1 MIALTRTRRTLGVLL
16 LRGTVVA
23 VLCFLPGCQS
33 LLQSEEPAPAPLSV
47 KIRFLL
53 TFDDGPSI
61 RAEANPTLSILEQL
75 AVNDVQPGIKAIF
88 FVQTRNANGGGT
100 EAGKAIMRRTHD
112 AGHVLG
118 LHSASPRGHVGH
130 TRMGSNEL
138 NQSLQD
144 GIADIRNITG
154 HDPEFV
160 RPPFWAFTP
169 QTQSLYAANRLNML
183 LSDVKANDGVIHLFN
198 ISFRRRSHIYSELSA
213 VRAAIERN
221 ELEQAG
227 CCVPVV
233 VTFHDVNTFTAS
245 HFSEY
250 LHILME
256 EAVKVGLLF
265 ADKPFYDATV
275 DIGHMAMQRTQP
287 PSPSM
292 KARHIPSPVA
302 TRTSGLG
309 LGGQV
314 LSRAAKQE

>member
-1 MIALTRTRRTLGVLL
+1 MAGILL
-16 LRGTVVA
+16 LCGAVVP
-23 VLCFLPGCQS
+23 VLCFLPGCRS
-33 LLQSEEPAPAPLSV
+33 LLLPDESVPAPLPV

-61 RAEANPTLSILEQL
+61 RPEKNPTLSILDQL
-75 AVNDVQPGIKAIF
+75 AVNDIQPGIKAIF

-100 EAGKAIMRRTHD
+100 EAGKAIMRRVHG

-130 TRMGSNEL
+130 TRMSSDEL

-144 GIADIRNITG
+144 GIADIRSITG

-160 RPPFWAFTP
+160 RPPFWAFTAL
-169 QTQSLYAANRLNML
+169 TKDLYAANRLNML

-198 ISFRRRSHIYSELSA
+198 VSFRRRGHIYSELSV

-221 ELEQAG
+221 ELVRVG
-227 CCVPVV
+227 CCVPIV

-256 EAVKVGLLF
+256 EVLNAGLRPD
-265 ADKPFYDATV
+265 DKPFYDTLADVEWT
-275 DIGHMAMQRTQP
+275 AAQRTQP
-287 PSPSM
+287 PM
-292 KARHIPSPVA
+292 KSAHLPPARVA
-302 TRTSGLG
+302 MKMLGTEANGQGLD
-309 LGGQV
+309 
-314 LSRAAKQE
+314 SAAK

>member
-1 MIALTRTRRTLGVLL
+1 METLTQTRRMLEVLL

-33 LLQSEEPAPAPLSV
+33 LLQSEEPVLAPLPV

-130 TRMGSNEL
+130 IRMSSDEL

-154 HDPEFV
+154 HDPELV

-198 ISFRRRSHIYSELSA
+198 ISFRRRSHIHSELNA

-221 ELEQAG
+221 ELERAG

-256 EAVKVGLLF
+256 EAVKVGLLP

-275 DIGHMAMQRTQP
+275 DIGRMAMRRAQP
-287 PSPSM
+287 PSM
-292 KARHIPSPVA
+292 KARHTPSPVA
-302 TRTSGLG
+302 TRTSGPG
-309 LGGQV
+309 LDGQV
-314 LSRAAKQE
+314 LSRVAKQE